1 MKRDIILFIFAIFSC
16 IIGAQAI
23 TRSVTY
29 TFNSKNWAATDENGN
44 AANWSVTKA
53 GASFINELGVQV
65 TTSTTGAK
73 ATSPIAFSD
82 ISSVVVTHCTNK
94 SAGKGSIKIKIGD
107 QSAMSYEVVAPSN
120 NGRTLRDAVFTPET
134 LQSGK
139 VALTVNCS
147 VNSIYIHSVTINYED
162 ATGVFDP
169 EFSVAAGTYD
179 EAQNL
184 TFGNVDEGVSVRYT
198 RDASVNLKGNSGFEV
213 WDGVSVIPINISQ
226 TIRAIATDGTN
237 FSNEVMAEYV
247 LKAETPSITAAVDSR
262 GNFYS
267 ESLDVT
273 ISSKYSDFSKLM
285 MECKVTEDENTR
297 NISVTSNPFTF
308 KIIGTATI
316 SAKVAYN
323 ADGAILEES
332 DVCTVTFTHQN
343 STSIKG
349 IFSRV
354 NNTADINA
362 GDEVIVVTEKGG
374 KVMGLPTSDG
384 KKRKGVVED
393 VNGTC
398 RLAEDSEAS
407 VYLLKEGSTYG
418 KYYMYDSAAGE
429 YVDLSSTN
437 STSIGISNKDVSIA
451 FEGNY
456 AIIKDSMSASRM
468 LLWSASA
475 ETFGN
480 YSEAN
485 YDENDEDNSYYN
497 VQLYKKLTGNNV
509 TANVECEHSTA
520 KLCDGHSYAGAETV
534 ILTCEGASTYSL
546 VHDGSVTNVTFE
558 NNATID
564 VSAEGSYTIATPN
577 ALYNFVVT
585 ASDDDPSTGKAPL
598 NAERNA
604 TIYGTEGAVVVTNAS
619 GNILVF
625 DAVGRL
631 VKKMIADGDTVVD
644 VPAGYYIVHT
654 SGSAKAVIVK

>member
-139 VALTVNCS
+139 VALTVNCA

-285 MECKVTEDENTR
+285 MECKVTEGENTR

-308 KIIGTATI
+308 KIIGTTTI

-407 VYLLKEGSTYG
+407 VYLLKDMLRDGNVGCFIFNYNARYPPRAVIQHTV
-418 KYYMYDSAAGE
+418 AAACHAPH
-429 YVDLSSTN
+429 V
-437 STSIGISNKDVSIA
+437 
-451 FEGNY
+451 
-456 AIIKDSMSASRM
+456 
-468 LLWSASA
+468 
-475 ETFGN
+475 
-480 YSEAN
+480 
-485 YDENDEDNSYYN
+485 
-497 VQLYKKLTGNNV
+497 
-509 TANVECEHSTA
+509 
-520 KLCDGHSYAGAETV
+520 DGH
-534 ILTCEGASTYSL
+534 L
-546 VHDGSVTNVTFE
+546 VGQQCGRV
-558 NNATID
+558 
-564 VSAEGSYTIATPN
+564 
-577 ALYNFVVT
+577 ALMLHQVMRKVL
-585 ASDDDPSTGKAPL
+585 PHPL
-598 NAERNA
+598 LGREPQVAVA
-604 TIYGTEGAVVVTNAS
+604 QKIIYGRLPVAVAEFHLIGGQVE
-619 GNILVF
+619 
-625 DAVGRL
+625 
-631 VKKMIADGDTVVD
+631 
-644 VPAGYYIVHT
+644 
-654 SGSAKAVIVK
+654 